1 MKIGFTSPSQTVS
14 ESTAL
19 PRDYFPLTIELV
31 SNRLSELEHLFNIL
45 YQDISSVAVVG
56 PLDNRSTEFDALYGY
71 RRDQS
76 IQQDGSLPAGHNST
90 SLQILIYNDLSPE
103 QQECFTIRIVP
114 MGAPSF
120 EDVFSCNELGP
131 SYFCE
136 HAICIEDDDGKCT
149 PCLSVNWTMQQS

>member
-19 PRDYFPLTIELV
+19 LTIEIV
-31 SNRLSELEHLFNIL
+31 SNRLSELEHTFDIL

-71 RRDQS
+71 RINQS
-76 IQQDGSLPAGHNST
+76 IQQDGSLPAGQNST
-90 SLQILIYNDLSPE
+90 SLQILIHNDPSPE

-114 MGAPSF
+114 M
-120 EDVFSCNELGP
+120 DVSSGFSCNELGP

-136 HAICIEDDDGKCT
+136 HAICIEDDDGKFK
-149 PCLSVNWTMQQS
+149 CLV